1 MGHDNVNAP
10 LRNQFLL
17 KSALPY
23 IVEPLTY
30 RYLFLTPSDLFCTKM
45 QSNSSPE
52 NQRFKQ
58 NKQLSSRIHTSAT
71 FKTDQTT
78 YINIY
83 QMSIMNIICYAK

>member
-17 KSALPY
+17 KLALPY

-30 RYLFLTPSDLFCTKM
+30 RYLFLTPSELFCTKM
-45 QSNSSPE
+45 QSTSSPQ

-58 NKQLSSRIHTSAT
+58 NKQLSSHIHT
-71 FKTDQTT
+71 FNYFQ
-78 YINIY
+78 N
-83 QMSIMNIICYAK
+83 